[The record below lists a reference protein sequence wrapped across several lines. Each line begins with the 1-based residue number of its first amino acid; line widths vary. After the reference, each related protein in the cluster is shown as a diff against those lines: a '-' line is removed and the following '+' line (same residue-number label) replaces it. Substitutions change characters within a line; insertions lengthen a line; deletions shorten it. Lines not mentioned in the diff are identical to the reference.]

1 MKEKINKIL
10 FPFNVLMTAF
20 GFINFGKDL
29 LPGLVKWSEFIL
41 MFLEFFKK
49 IRDFIL
55 FPLTGFISLFHI
67 ELLEWFKS
75 YLFIGLL
82 TFNTYNFSYKV
93 ICGHLSNSSIL
104 RLVFGPDRIKTLFSI
119 LYTFLLWP
127 IHLLSLAKHY
137 YDKGYERKHNVY
149 TLWGKYI
156 FWVFFTVIGIVF
168 INWTFK
174 TFLDELF
181 AN

>member
-10 FPFNVLMTAF
+10 FPINVLMTAF

-41 MFLEFFKK
+41 MFIGFFKK

-55 FPLTGFISLFHI
+55 FPLIGFISLFHF
-67 ELLEWFKS
+67 ELLEWFKT

-82 TFNTYNFSYKV
+82 TLNTYNFSYKD

-104 RLVFGPDRIKTLFSI
+104 RLLFGPSRIKTLLTI
-119 LYTFLLWP
+119 LYTLLLWP
-127 IHLLSLAKHY
+127 IHLLSLVKHY
-137 YDKGYERKHNVY
+137 
-149 TLWGKYI
+149 
-156 FWVFFTVIGIVF
+156 
-168 INWTFK
+168 
-174 TFLDELF
+174 
-181 AN
+181 